1 MWWILAVL
9 LAIIAT
15 SLVSIRDGAWLS
27 SAMAQAGSGGAAT
40 PGRGV
45 YAFTGQLS
53 AKEYGLFMMDAD
65 TGTVWCY
72 QLARGR
78 GDGEFRLQLVAARS
92 WIFDRFLEEFNV
104 APPTPGEVQLMV
116 RQQRGHGA
124 MGGPGATSP
133 AAPGMAAP
141 AAPAGPTSVGEPE
154 DDTPFVPA
162 LPVDPK

>member
-1 MWWILAVL
+1 MWWVLAVL

-15 SLVSIRDGAWLS
+15 SLISIRDGAWLS

-78 GDGEFRLQLVAARS
+78 GDGELRLQLVAARS

-116 RQQRGHGA
+116 RQQRGHA
-124 MGGPGATSP
+124 ALGGEGPISP
-133 AAPGMAAP
+133 AAPRRP
-141 AAPAGPTSVGEPE
+141 LPPVSPGPTPASTPE
-154 DDTPFVPA
+154 GDAPFVPA
-162 LPVDPK
+162 LPVERK